1 MIVMSDVYK
10 LPVSSYDELIKI
22 IKVYGNGKVGVP
34 LSLDDLV
41 KSSGMSKTIISK
53 NNGFLVQIGLITEG
67 NKKSPSELCKRLA
80 NAYNMNLREQIVIL
94 WSEIINQDEFI
105 SKMISVI
112 GIKGKLSKNEY
123 INHIVYSSNCGNG
136 AGYKAGAAAIIEI
149 LKIINIISENDG
161 NVVIGD
167 TDISNN
173 IEKTSEINKDQM
185 DINMN
190 KVRGEALP
198 VPLES
203 VDTTFFVQQY
213 TCESGKIAKFIIPE
227 DATEDDLLGFRDIL
241 NIALKR
247 KFKLKI
253 DN

>member
-1 MIVMSDVYK
+1 MSDVYK

-22 IKVYGNGKVGVP
+22 IKVYGSGKVGVP
-34 LSLDDLV
+34 MSLDDLV

-53 NNGFLVQIGLITEG
+53 NNGFLVQLGLISEG
-67 NKKSPSELCKRLA
+67 NKKAPSDICKKLA
-80 NAYNMNLREQIVIL
+80 NAYSMNLQEQIVII
-94 WSEIINQDEFI
+94 WREIINQDEFI
-105 SKMISVI
+105 TKMISVI

-123 INHIVYSSNCGNG
+123 INHIVFSSNCGSG

-149 LKIINIISENDG
+149 LKTINAVSEYDG
-161 NVVIGD
+161 NIMMGD
-167 TDISNN
+167 TDTTTNNGNISDVSNN
-173 IEKTSEINKDQM
+173 QIDENNNKTKIET
-185 DINMN
+185 
-190 KVRGEALP
+190 LP
-198 VPLES
+198 TPIES

-241 NIALKR
+241 SIALKR

-253 DN
+253 DD

>member
-1 MIVMSDVYK
+1 MPDVYK

-22 IKVYGNGKVGVP
+22 IKVYGSGKVGIPV
-34 LSLDDLV
+34 SLDDLV

-53 NNGFLVQIGLITEG
+53 NNGFLVQLGLVSEG
-67 NKKSPSELCKRLA
+67 NKKAPSEMCKKLA
-80 NAYNMNLREQIVIL
+80 NAYGMNLQEQIVNI
-94 WSEIINQDEFI
+94 WREIINQDEFI
-105 SKMISVI
+105 TKMISVV
-112 GIKGKLSKNEY
+112 GIKGKLPKNEY
-123 INHIVYSSNCGNG
+123 INHIVFSSNCGSG

-149 LKIINIISENDG
+149 LKIINAVCEYDG
-161 NVVIGD
+161 NIMVGD
-167 TDISNN
+167 TDISIKGNEN
-173 IEKTSEINKDQM
+173 TADFYVNQIDESSNMMKDA
-185 DINMN
+185 IS
-190 KVRGEALP
+190 P
-198 VPLES
+198 VPVEN

-247 KFKLKI
+247 KFKLKH